1 MNPTIINIRKKNLNK
16 LGYCDLE
23 DWLSE
28 NDNLYI
34 GRYNHYV
41 SGAIKSK
48 WSNPYSVKKYGISRC
63 LELYE
68 EHIVN
73 TLWNDIEELE
83 GMTLGCWCKPNL
95 CHGDILIKLYKLYIK
110 KNWKF

>member
-48 WSNPYSVKKYGISRC
+48 
-63 LELYE
+63 
-68 EHIVN
+68 
-73 TLWNDIEELE
+73 
-83 GMTLGCWCKPNL
+83 
-95 CHGDILIKLYKLYIK
+95 
-110 KNWKF
+110 